1 MQETQIIVDKNLREQ
16 ITRGTPL
23 FPCAVYFSDIAKY
36 ITGDIPWHWHEEI
49 EMVVV
54 YSGMLYINFC
64 ETGIML
70 KKGEGAFINT
80 NVLHS
85 MQIAG
90 NDGCNLITFV
100 FHPRLIFGSP
110 ESIFEQ
116 KYVNPLLT
124 CQSLSFVHF
133 TQEVGW
139 QNDII
144 QCILKAYATYTKEE
158 YGYEILVRECLSKAW
173 YHLVKN
179 LQASITKHSLK
190 ENNDTGRIKKMLDFI
205 HDNYAEQIELQQIAE
220 AANIS
225 ERECF
230 RCFKRSI
237 GISPAVYLL
246 KHRVSAAA
254 NFLANTNMSVTEI
267 CCKSGFNSSS
277 YFSKVFKNFMRCSP
291 VTYRNTINKNASS

>member
-1 MQETQIIVDKNLREQ
+1 MQITKVIVDKNRREL

-23 FPCAVYFSDIAKY
+23 FPCAVYFSDITKY

-54 YSGMLYINFC
+54 HSGMIYINFG
-64 ETGIML
+64 ETGITL

-85 MQIAG
+85 MEIIG

-124 CQSLSFVHF
+124 CHLLSFVYL
-133 TQEVGW
+133 TTETDW
-139 QNDII
+139 QNSVI
-144 QCILKAYATYTKEE
+144 QCILKAYTLYTDEE
-158 YGYEILVRECLSKAW
+158 YGYELLVRECLSKAW

-179 LQASITKHSLK
+179 LQSNITEHHLK
-190 ENNDTGRIKKMLDFI
+190 ENHDTIRIKKMLDFI
-205 HDNYAEQIELQQIAE
+205 HNNYTEQIELQQIAD

-237 GISPAVYLL
+237 GMSPTVYLL
-246 KHRVSAAA
+246 KHRISVAAK
-254 NFLANTNMSVTEI
+254 FLADTNKPVTEI
-267 CCKSGFNSSS
+267 SSISGFNTPS
-277 YFSKVFKNFMRCSP
+277 YFSKVFKNFMQCSP
-291 VTYRNTINKNASS
+291 ITYRNNNK

>member
-1 MQETQIIVDKNLREQ
+1 MQETEIIVDKNLREQ

-23 FPCAVYFSDIAKY
+23 FPCAVYFSDITKY

-49 EMVVV
+49 EMLVVH
-54 YSGMLYINFC
+54 SGMIYINFG
-64 ETGIML
+64 ETGIIL

-90 NDGCNLITFV
+90 SDGCNLITFV

-116 KYVNPLLT
+116 KYVSPLLT
-124 CQSLSFVHF
+124 CRSLSFVHF
-133 TQEVGW
+133 AQEVYW
-139 QNDII
+139 QNNII
-144 QCILKAYATYTKEE
+144 ECLLKAYTLYTNEE
-158 YGYEILVRECLSKAW
+158 YGYEILIRECLSKAW

-179 LQASITKHSLK
+179 LQATITKQYLK
-190 ENNDTGRIKKMLDFI
+190 ENYDTERIKKMLDFI
-205 HDNYAEQIELQQIAE
+205 YENYAEQIELQQIAD

-230 RCFKRSI
+230 RCFRRSI
-237 GISPAVYLL
+237 GISPTVYLL
-246 KHRVSAAA
+246 KHRVSVAAKL
-254 NFLANTNMSVTEI
+254 LANTDMSITEI
-267 CCKSGFNSSS
+267 CFRSGFNSPS
-277 YFSKVFKNFMRCSP
+277 YFSKVFKNFMGCP
-291 VTYRNTINKNASS
+291 PITYRNRINKNI

>member
-1 MQETQIIVDKNLREQ
+1 MQITEVIVDKNRRER

-23 FPCAVYFSDIAKY
+23 FPCAVYFSDITKY
-36 ITGDIPWHWHEEI
+36 VTGDIPWHWHEEI

-54 YSGMLYINFC
+54 HSGMIYISFG
-64 ETGIML
+64 ETGITL

-90 NDGCNLITFV
+90 NDGCYLITFV

-124 CQSLSFVHF
+124 CHSLSFVHF
-133 TQEVGW
+133 TKENDW
-139 QNDII
+139 QYNII
-144 QCILKAYATYTKEE
+144 QCILKAYKLYSDEE

-173 YHLVKN
+173 YYLVKN
-179 LQASITKHSLK
+179 LQSNITKHHLK
-190 ENNDTGRIKKMLDFI
+190 ENYDTVRIKKMLDFI
-205 HDNYAEQIELQQIAE
+205 HNNYAEHIELQQIAD

-225 ERECF
+225 GRECF

-237 GISPAVYLL
+237 GMTPTIYLL
-246 KHRVSAAA
+246 KHRVSVAAK
-254 NFLANTNMSVTEI
+254 FLVNSEMPVTEI
-267 CCKSGFNSSS
+267 SCMSGFNTPS
-277 YFSKVFKNFMRCSP
+277 YFSKVFKNFMGCPP
-291 VTYRNTINKNASS
+291 VTYRKKSPTT